1 MINCYLWKIL
11 PFFKSEHKFHH
22 LGGWREW
29 LLDWASQMWST
40 AETANTLGVMCQ
52 SRQHYRGH
60 WEGVYSC
67 LQPQRK
73 NVGNNVCFAFTNLGR
88 SFNCHLLEASLWCY
102 LIEKSV
108 LVSKFSWEHTIKK
121 WDTIYLL
128 VLAHSGCSIMFTDG
142 MNAKSYGFM
151 LKKRIDSPAACNN
164 QRWWV

>member
-1 MINCYLWKIL
+1 M
-11 PFFKSEHKFHH
+11 ERVAVR
-22 LGGWREW
+22 LGF
-29 LLDWASQMWST
+29 S
-40 AETANTLGVMCQ
+40 NVVY
-52 SRQHYRGH
+52 SRDRKQAWGHVPKQAHYRGH

-67 LQPQRK
+67 LPPQRK

-88 SFNCHLLEASLWCY
+88 SFNRHLSEASLWCY

-121 WDTIYLL
+121 WNTIYLL